1 MSRIGKLPIALPK
14 GVTIELSEGEVSA
27 KGPKGS
33 LSCTLPPLVSVSQ
46 ADNVLSVSAVEGEE
60 PAKP

>member
-33 LSCTLPPLVSVSQ
+33 LSCTLPPLVSVS
-46 ADNVLSVSAVEGEE
+46 
-60 PAKP
+60 